1 LRHAAWIYWI
11 KIDLPDKVA
20 LFINRKDP
28 RKGRLI
34 MNSILILIIG
44 LPLAAAI
51 AVATSLP
58 ILFGMGSL
66 LLFTL
71 WYSAGRE
78 QRA

>member
-1 LRHAAWIYWI
+1 
-11 KIDLPDKVA
+11 
-20 LFINRKDP
+20 
-28 RKGRLI
+28 

-51 AVATSLP
+51 AIATSLP

-66 LLFTL
+66 LLLSL